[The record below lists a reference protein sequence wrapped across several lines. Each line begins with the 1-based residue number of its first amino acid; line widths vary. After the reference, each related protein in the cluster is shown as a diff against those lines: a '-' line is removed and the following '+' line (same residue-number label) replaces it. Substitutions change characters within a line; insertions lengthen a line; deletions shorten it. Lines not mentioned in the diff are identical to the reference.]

1 MNLPDLLRYFYG
13 VLLTEMVGIGETD
26 VIGGMLIPAEGRI
39 DTVGIGVIDGFTVVV
54 SVVVGTPVVV

>member
-1 MNLPDLLRYFYG
+1 MNLPDLLRFFYG

-26 VIGGMLIPAEGRI
+26 VTGGMLIPVEGRI

-54 SVVVGTPVVV
+54 SVVVGTLVVV